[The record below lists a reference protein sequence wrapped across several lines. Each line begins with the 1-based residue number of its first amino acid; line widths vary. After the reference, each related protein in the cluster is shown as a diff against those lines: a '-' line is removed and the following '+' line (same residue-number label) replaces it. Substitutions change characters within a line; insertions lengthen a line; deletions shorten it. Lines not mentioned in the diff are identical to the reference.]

1 MSDGSFLQILIFAGI
16 AAFVGFRLFNVLGR
30 RTGHERPPARRDE
43 RARDDRPEDKVVPL
57 PGRRDAPAAEAGRPE
72 TGLASGLTQIKLADP
87 TFDKEHF
94 LSGARG
100 AFEMVLIAFAKGD
113 LDTLKPLLAPSVFDS
128 FAGAVRERAQAGHTR
143 TTTLVAIDE
152 ATIIEAEVQRRV
164 ARVTVKFV
172 SQQINATLDGA
183 GTVVDG
189 DPVHVERVVDLWTF
203 ERNTRS
209 SDPNWALVATRSP
222 N

>member
-1 MSDGSFLQILIFAGI
+1 MNDGSFLQILIFAGI

-30 RTGHERPPARRDE
+30 RTGHERPPPRPAE
-43 RARDDRPEDKVVPL
+43 RAQGDRPEEKVVPL
-57 PGRRDAPAAEAGRPE
+57 PGRREAPASE
-72 TGLASGLTQIKLADP
+72 TGLAAGLTQIKLADP
-87 TFDKEHF
+87 TFDREHF
-94 LSGARG
+94 LGGARS
-100 AFEMVLIAFAKGD
+100 AFEMILTAFAKGD
-113 LDTLKPLLAPSVFDS
+113 LDTLRPLLADSVFDS

-143 TTTLVAIDE
+143 STTLVAIDE
-152 ATIIEAEVQRRV
+152 ATIVEAEVQRRI

-172 SQQINATLDGA
+172 SQQINATLDAA

-209 SDPNWALVATRSP
+209 SNPNWTLVATRSP